1 MRFTIDSD
9 ILEHDGIT
17 MQEFSV
23 LLYYISGG
31 KGILNEEIC
40 SALWDKGFLVK
51 DADNYFLDNNKISL
65 IDSWIAMS
73 SVPKNGADRLSVL
86 ADKLR
91 ALYPDGKKAG
101 TNYYWKDSNK
111 IITQRL
117 AMFFKKYEDKY
128 SDEDIIKA
136 TTEYVKSF
144 NADSQYMQLLKY
156 FIYKRGSDSGEES
169 SQLLSYLENAGQEEA
184 INNSWRDSIR

>member
-1 MRFTIDSD
+1 MKFTIDSNV
-9 ILEHDGIT
+9 LEQEGFT

-31 KGILNEEIC
+31 KGVLNEEIC
-40 SALWDKGFLVK
+40 FDLWNKGFLVK
-51 DADNYFLDNNKISL
+51 DVEGYLLDNNKISV
-65 IDSWIAMS
+65 IDNWIAMS
-73 SVPKNGADRLSVL
+73 SIPKNSTNRLSSL

-91 ALYPDGKKAG
+91 ALYPEGKKTG
-101 TNYYWKDSNK
+101 TNYYWRDSNK

-128 SDEDIIKA
+128 SDEEIINA
-136 TTEYVKSF
+136 TSEYVKSF
-144 NADSQYMQLLKY
+144 NGNYQYMQLLKY
-156 FIYKRGSDSGEES
+156 FIYKRGSEAGEET

-184 INNSWRDSIR
+184 LSDSWRDSVR